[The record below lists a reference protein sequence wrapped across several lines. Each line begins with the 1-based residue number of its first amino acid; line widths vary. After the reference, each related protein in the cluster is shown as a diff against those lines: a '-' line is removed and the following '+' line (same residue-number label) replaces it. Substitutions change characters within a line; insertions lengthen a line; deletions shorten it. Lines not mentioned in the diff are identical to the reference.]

1 MGKLRLLL
9 AHRRASLY
17 AALVALLLLSPS
29 LTGGFLLDD
38 YSFQLTLHPS
48 TQAAGLGRAG
58 WDLFNFEDGRGDHFA
73 RAMARGIWPWWT
85 VPDFRLAFIRPLSS
99 SLHAFEFTHLRAHPW
114 LMHAHSLLWY
124 AALVLAVGAVHRR
137 IFGLGVT
144 AGLATLL
151 YAIDDAH
158 AFPAL
163 WITHRNALI
172 ALALGFAALY
182 QWERRAL
189 PTEGE
194 RRPHFIMGPALFAVA
209 LLAGEA
215 AFGAFAW
222 IFAHALLRDPRSRDE
237 RMQDLAPY
245 LGLAGL
251 WFMVNRAMGYGAAG
265 GGFYIDPV
273 RQPLDF
279 IAALATRLPLLLASQ
294 FALPPADAWMQQ
306 PPALQR
312 TAAAIL
318 AGVVLVVALWLRR
331 ALRGDPRVPFLV
343 TGTLLSLLPVCA
355 TWPSDRLLLASGF
368 GAFGLLALAVTGPH
382 ATRALRV
389 AVVLVHVVIAGAL
402 LPLKVVA
409 IQGMFGG
416 LVARAAASLPI
427 DATTAETEVIAL
439 TSPDM
444 LAALHAGSVHVTA
457 LGHPPARA
465 IRTLAVHTQ
474 GTMRVRRIDMRVLE
488 VTLSEGFLHDTVSQI
503 ARAPSR
509 PFRVGE
515 TIAAGSLQVEVL
527 AVGTHGRATTVRFS
541 FDNLLD
547 DRSYRWVRWEGDH
560 FVRWT
565 PPGVGREE
573 VLSPI
578 DLGRAMG
585 GR

>member
-1 MGKLRLLL
+1 MATLRLLL
-9 AHRRASLY
+9 AHRRAPLY
-17 AALVALLLLSPS
+17 AALGALLLLSPS
-29 LTGGFLLDD
+29 LAGGFLLDD
-38 YSFQLTLHPS
+38 YNFQLLLHPS

-58 WDLFNFEDGRGDHFA
+58 WDLFNFEDGRDGHFA
-73 RAMARGIWPWWT
+73 RALARGIWPWWT
-85 VPDFRLAFIRPLSS
+85 APDFRLAFIRPLSS

-124 AALVLAVGAVHRR
+124 GALVLAVGAVHRR

-182 QWERRAL
+182 QWERRAR
-189 PTEGE
+189 PAEGE
-194 RRPHFIMGPALFAVA
+194 RRPHFVVGPALFALA

-222 IFAHALLRDPRSRDE
+222 IVAHAMLRDPRSRDE

-245 LGLAGL
+245 LALAGL
-251 WFMVNRAMGYGAAG
+251 WFMVNRALGYGAAG

-279 IAALATRLPLLLASQ
+279 TAALVTRLPLLLASQ
-294 FALPPADAWMQQ
+294 LALPPSDVWMQQ

-312 TAAAIL
+312 TAAAVL

-331 ALRGDPRVPFLV
+331 ALRGDPQVPFFV
-343 TGTLLSLLPVCA
+343 TGTLLSLLPMCA
-355 TWPSDRLLLASGF
+355 TWPADRLLLASGF
-368 GAFGLLALAVTGPH
+368 GAFGLIALAVTGPN
-382 ATRALRV
+382 ATRGLRV

-416 LVARAAASLPI
+416 IVSRSAASLPLA
-427 DATTAETEVIAL
+427 DATEAELMVL
-439 TSPDM
+439 TTPDM
-444 LAALHAGSVHVTA
+444 LTPLYASAVHVTA
-457 LGHPPARA
+457 LDHPPSRA

-474 GTMRVRRIDMRVLE
+474 GTMRVRRIDMRVLD
-488 VTLSEGFLHDTVSQI
+488 VTLSEGFLHDAMSQVV
-503 ARAPSR
+503 RGPPWR
-509 PFRVGE
+509 F
-515 TIAAGSLQVEVL
+515 AAGDAVDAGTLRAEVL
-527 AVGTHGRATTVRFS
+527 AVGEHGRPTTVRFT
-541 FDNLLD
+541 FANLLD
-547 DRSYRWVRWEGDH
+547 DRGYRWVRWEGDH

-565 PPGVGREE
+565 PPAVGREE
-573 VLSPI
+573 VLAPI